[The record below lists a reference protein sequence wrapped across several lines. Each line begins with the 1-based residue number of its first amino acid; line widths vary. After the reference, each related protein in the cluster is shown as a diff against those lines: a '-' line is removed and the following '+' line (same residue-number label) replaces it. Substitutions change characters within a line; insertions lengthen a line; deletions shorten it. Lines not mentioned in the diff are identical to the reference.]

1 MQFLNSTFKKKKK
14 PETSFD
20 RAIAACQLCFIT
32 STEEMMTTKV
42 VLLEITS
49 TEH

>member
-14 PETSFD
+14 SETFD
-20 RAIAACQLCFIT
+20 HAVTACQLCFIA
-32 STEEMMTTKV
+32 STVEIMTTKV
-42 VLLEITS
+42 VLLEITG